1 MHGLCVNQPQDTKVL
16 INFFYNKHLYDLL
29 VLFMQIRR
37 ETLRD
42 PVCTTLLSFWLCG
55 KRTFSLGVLDGHT
68 RRTTLESDDR
78 FFFLPHRFF
87 MLKAVA
93 RSCEEHIFC
102 FTHAP
107 MDCSQKVWHWLQ
119 ILVNFAEHYQN
130 AIFLVVVDVFSKRP
144 KIFKVNSTK
153 TNAAI
158 HIFIWSK
165 TIQPVVY
172 QIIKKPCTMVSWE
185 HFEIWTHS
193 KTAPLKS
200 SICKILRK

>member
-1 MHGLCVNQPQDTKVL
+1 MHGHCVNQPQDTKVL

-107 MDCSQKVWHWLQ
+107 MDLLAKGMTLITNTSKFCRTLSECH
-119 ILVNFAEHYQN
+119 ISCCCRC
-130 AIFLVVVDVFSKRP
+130 VF
-144 KIFKVNSTK
+144 
-153 TNAAI
+153 
-158 HIFIWSK
+158 
-165 TIQPVVY
+165 
-172 QIIKKPCTMVSWE
+172 
-185 HFEIWTHS
+185 
-193 KTAPLKS
+193 KTAKNLQS
-200 SICKILRK
+200 E

>member
-1 MHGLCVNQPQDTKVL
+1 MTD
-16 INFFYNKHLYDLL
+16 FFSCHIGFSCWRLWL
-29 VLFMQIRR
+29 
-37 ETLRD
+37 D
-42 PVCTTLLSFWLCG
+42 PVKNTYFA
-55 KRTFSLGVLDGHT
+55 
-68 RRTTLESDDR
+68 
-78 FFFLPHRFF
+78 LPMHPW
-87 MLKAVA
+87 
-93 RSCEEHIFC
+93 I
-102 FTHAP
+102 
-107 MDCSQKVWHWLQ
+107 CSQKVWHWLQ